1 MLQVFAVPRPPHLS
15 SVGFKWVETIV
26 VWRWKWGGLVFVV
39 NGLVW
44 GGFIFFFTTLVWIGA
59 GTSWASAH

>member
-44 GGFIFFFTTLVWIGA
+44 GGFIFFLQ
-59 GTSWASAH
+59 H